1 METAGILRK
10 KFEAL
15 RMHEEQQNQTPPPIK
30 AQFRPKRFKVIFSF
44 HQIISRK
51 YNSKSSQ
58 IVQPMR
64 KQDSFDWLVLCIE
77 NENFQFKKKSIFLV
91 IVLPLIDDFTL
102 NSDEIKGF

>member
-44 HQIISRK
+44 HHMISRK
-51 YNSKSSQ
+51 SNFKLSQ

-77 NENFQFKKKSIFLV
+77 NENFQLKKNNFFLLISIY
-91 IVLPLIDDFTL
+91 
-102 NSDEIKGF
+102 